1 MAVSSVAHAAIDGG
15 LVEIAGPVDLRSPPT
30 SVVVAI
36 VAGRQYEFT
45 SGRLGFGETIA
56 AEFGISLDEEYAF
69 QGGRLRVGTALVA
82 DPTNQRE
89 NVFNMA
95 VWEGKNYSLEI
106 GSYDVASSGL
116 IALFGMLTITETDQ
130 GVTLAPMDAN
140 ELTLARS
147 GGQQP
152 ELVKWVPAVGLLEI
166 WQRTAEADVELP
178 PWPGIEV
185 IGGELFVEMKLGG
198 RTLFLLVGE
207 TSVTRIY
214 SDEDVSLNL
223 VTDGL
228 EKVSVGWKTSSV

>member
-1 MAVSSVAHAAIDGG
+1 
-15 LVEIAGPVDLRSPPT
+15 
-30 SVVVAI
+30 
-36 VAGRQYEFT
+36 
-45 SGRLGFGETIA
+45 
-56 AEFGISLDEEYAF
+56 
-69 QGGRLRVGTALVA
+69 
-82 DPTNQRE
+82 
-89 NVFNMA
+89 
-95 VWEGKNYSLEI
+95 
-106 GSYDVASSGL
+106 VASSGL

>member
-1 MAVSSVAHAAIDGG
+1 
-15 LVEIAGPVDLRSPPT
+15 
-30 SVVVAI
+30 
-36 VAGRQYEFT
+36 
-45 SGRLGFGETIA
+45 
-56 AEFGISLDEEYAF
+56 
-69 QGGRLRVGTALVA
+69 
-82 DPTNQRE
+82 
-89 NVFNMA
+89 
-95 VWEGKNYSLEI
+95 
-106 GSYDVASSGL
+106 
-116 IALFGMLTITETDQ
+116 
-130 GVTLAPMDAN
+130 
-140 ELTLARS
+140 
-147 GGQQP
+147 
-152 ELVKWVPAVGLLEI
+152 VKWVPAVGLLEI